1 MSVFPKRHGVW
12 FQWAKEPMASLPIE
26 RPASIRR
33 VTIPL
38 LCEHQRISTAIVDDF
53 DTVLCGQLLGQPAS
67 EDDLPLFTTVTG
79 VVSGLQHVHH
89 PIYGDM
95 PVCAI
100 DCLVTEEEEPQ
111 KEQDVSFLTIRDLIR
126 ISREAA
132 IIDERDGE
140 PLCRKIEA
148 WAERPPQYIVAD
160 ALEEEPYSCC
170 AWAVLYE
177 HGSQVLLGLQLLARL
192 LGSRC
197 FISFSLPY
205 KRRQQLVKRLGDD
218 RFLRTARGALY
229 PHEDIAP
236 RGASF
241 EQIGVQAC
249 LALYRAAAFGAKQV
263 SGVLTVAGDALSAP
277 ANVCV
282 PFGTSLA
289 DVLALCGVQEEPY
302 TLILGD
308 AINGRIIESPDF
320 PITAGITC
328 VLALKSVPT
337 PRERA
342 CIGCGRC
349 ADVCHKKLLPYEITR
364 RLENMQYERLGA
376 LCPED
381 CDGCRAC
388 DYICPANR
396 PLSEG
401 VLQAADEAGVVLM
414 DWEE

>member
-1 MSVFPKRHGVW
+1 MSFLQKRHGVW

-26 RPASIRR
+26 RPARLRR

-38 LCEHQRISTAIVDDF
+38 LREHQRIGSAIVDDF

-67 EDDLPLFTTVTG
+67 EEELPLFTTVTG
-79 VVSGLQHVHH
+79 VVSGLQHVQH

-111 KEQDVSFLTIRDLIR
+111 KEQDVNFLTVQDLIR

-132 IIDERDGE
+132 IIDERDGM
-140 PLCRKIEA
+140 PLCRKIEQWTA
-148 WAERPPQYIVAD
+148 CPPSYIVAD
-160 ALEEEPYSCC
+160 ALEEEPYSCS

-177 HGSQVLLGLQLLARL
+177 HGSQVLSGLKLLSRL
-192 LGSRC
+192 LGSQY
-197 FISFSLPY
+197 FISYSLPH
-205 KRRQQLVKRLGDD
+205 KRRQQLIKRLGDEKA
-218 RFLRTARGALY
+218 LRAARGALY
-229 PHEDIAP
+229 PHDEIAP

-241 EQIGVQAC
+241 ERLGVQAC
-249 LALYRAAAFGAKQV
+249 RALYRAAAFGAKQV
-263 SGVLTVAGDALSAP
+263 SGVLTVAGDALQAP

-282 PFGTSLA
+282 PFGTSLR
-289 DVLALCGVQEEPY
+289 DVLELCGVQKEPY

-308 AINGRIIESPDF
+308 AITGRVIDSPDF
-320 PITAGITC
+320 PVTVGITC
-328 VLALKSVPT
+328 VLAMKSVPT
-337 PRERA
+337 PRQRA

-349 ADVCHKKLLPYEITR
+349 AEVCHQRLLPYEITR
-364 RLENMQYERLGA
+364 RLENMQYERLGS

-388 DYICPANR
+388 DYVCPANR
-396 PLSEG
+396 PLSDG